1 MPITRE
7 TIIDR
12 RQPHMQWSAIFGGAA
27 LAVGLWI
34 MLQVLGLGLGM
45 TAVDAENAGS
55 LRGAGIGAGIW
66 SLIAPLIAMFV
77 GAMLTGRLSGTRD
90 RGVAAMH
97 GSVVWALA
105 LALGLWMIMAIVGS
119 VVGGVARVSGAA
131 ASATSSLVTG
141 AARAGGSIDASD
153 AMGALGI
160 DTNDLVAPI
169 NQRLQR
175 EGKPPITAKQL
186 NATVRAVAQRGLH
199 QGTIDR
205 QVLVEELARNTALSR
220 GDAEEIA
227 DQFGARYQEL
237 ATQASGKIEEVGENA
252 KHVALQ
258 AADKTGKA
266 LALGGLM
273 MLLSL
278 GAALGGAALGVR
290 RPPRDDIDRPPTRTD
305 LDRPLTRTDET
316 TLRTPVVAPP
326 STVRDPT
333 IE

>member
-1 MPITRE
+1 MQPITRE
-7 TIIDR
+7 AFIDR
-12 RQPHMQWSAIFGGAA
+12 RQPLMRWSAILGGTA

-34 MLQVLGLGLGM
+34 MLQVLGMGLGL
-45 TAVDAENAGS
+45 TAVDTSDAGS

-77 GAMLTGRLSGTRD
+77 GAMLAGRLSGTHD
-90 RGVAAMH
+90 RGVGAMH

-105 LALGLWMIMAIVGS
+105 LAFGLWMMMSIVGS
-119 VVGGVARVSGAA
+119 VVGNVARVGGAA
-131 ASATSSLVTG
+131 ASATSSVVAG

-153 AMGALGI
+153 AMGALDV
-160 DTNDLVAPI
+160 DTKDLIAPI

-175 EGKPPITAKQL
+175 EGKPPVTPEQL
-186 NATVRAVAQRGLH
+186 AATVRAVAQRGLH

-205 QVLVEELARNTALSR
+205 QVLIEELARNTALSR
-220 GDAEEIA
+220 GDAEDIA

-237 ATQASGKIEEVGENA
+237 ATRASAKVDQLGQDA
-252 KHVALQ
+252 KHIALE

-266 LALGGLM
+266 LLLGGLM

-278 GAALGGAALGVR
+278 GAAVGGGALGVR
-290 RPPRDDIDRPPTRTD
+290 RFHRGDVDRTTTRT
-305 LDRPLTRTDET
+305 EEG
-316 TLRTPVVAPP
+316 TLRTPVVPP
-326 STVRDPT
+326 PHTARDQS